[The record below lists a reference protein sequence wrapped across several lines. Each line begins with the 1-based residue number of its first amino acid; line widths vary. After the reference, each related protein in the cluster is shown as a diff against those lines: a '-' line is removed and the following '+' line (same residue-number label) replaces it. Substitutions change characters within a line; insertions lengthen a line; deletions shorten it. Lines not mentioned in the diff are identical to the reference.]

1 MKAPAIRIM
10 TTADCR
16 IDSAKTANRPSQ
28 PNDVTT
34 RQKCKVRM
42 GWCVPPWCALD
53 GQGHEEGQA
62 LKMFAASIG
71 TETNTF
77 APIPTALESFHESFY
92 AAPGQH
98 PDDAKLCTAPLW
110 VARRRARAEGWT
122 LVEGS
127 CSFAE
132 PAGLVSREAYET
144 LRDEVLEQLRA
155 AMPVDGVLL
164 GLHGAMVA
172 DGYDDCEGDLLERV
186 RAIVGPQLPIG
197 VETDPHCHMTRKR
210 VANATLIICY
220 KEFPHT
226 DFVARGEEVV
236 ELTLRAARGEIRP
249 VMSLVDCRMIGSF
262 PTTIEPMRSFVDKV
276 SALEGRDGV
285 LSISLAHGFPY
296 ADVPE
301 LGSRVLVITDDR
313 RESGDALARA
323 LADEFFG
330 MRGKTQPPYHTPDG
344 AIDIA
349 LQHSG
354 TVVVADPSDNP
365 GGGAPGDSTVILRR
379 LIERKVTNVAL
390 APIWD
395 PVAVRLCFMA
405 GVGGRLRLRFGGK
418 TAPTSGQ
425 PIDALVTVTRL
436 VREAAQ
442 TFVGAEV
449 PLGDS
454 AAIEFDGIAVVL
466 ITKRTQALGSDL
478 LTGMGVEI
486 VGRKIVVVKS
496 TNHFHA
502 AFAPFAS
509 RVLYCD
515 SGGPIPRDYR
525 QVPYTRVQR
534 PIWPLDE
541 NVEPVL
547 LS

>member
-1 MKAPAIRIM
+1 MR
-10 TTADCR
+10 
-16 IDSAKTANRPSQ
+16 
-28 PNDVTT
+28 
-34 RQKCKVRM
+34 
-42 GWCVPPWCALD
+42 
-53 GQGHEEGQA
+53 
-62 LKMFAASIG
+62 MFAASIG

-92 AAPGQH
+92 APPGEH
-98 PDDAKLCTAPLW
+98 PDDPKLCTAPLW
-110 VARRRARAEGWT
+110 VARRRAKAEGWT

-144 LRDEVLEQLRA
+144 LRDEVLAQLRA
-155 AMPVDGVLL
+155 AMPLDAVVL

-172 DGYDDCEGDLLERV
+172 DGYDDCEGDLIEQV
-186 RAIVGPQLPIG
+186 RGIVGPAVPIG
-197 VETDPHCHMTRKR
+197 VELDPHCHMTRKR
-210 VANATLIICY
+210 VANATLIICF

-236 ELTLRAARGEIRP
+236 DLTLRAARGEIKP

-262 PTTIEPMRSFVDKV
+262 PTTMEPMRGFVDKI
-276 SALEGRDGV
+276 SALEGKDGV

-301 LGSRVLVITDDR
+301 MGARVLVVSDDR
-313 RESGDALARA
+313 RADGDTLARA

-330 MRGKTQPPYHTPDG
+330 MRGRTQPDYQTPDG

-349 LQHSG
+349 LQESG

-365 GGGAPGDSTVILRR
+365 GGGAPGDSTMILRR
-379 LIERKVTNVAL
+379 LIERKVTNVAV

-395 PVAVRLCFMA
+395 PIAVHMCFMA
-405 GVGGRLRLRFGGK
+405 GVGGNLRLRFGGK

-425 PIDALVTVTRL
+425 PIDALVKVTRL
-436 VREAAQ
+436 QRDATQ
-442 TFVGAEV
+442 TFVDATV
-449 PLGDS
+449 PLGDC
-454 AAIEFDGIAVVL
+454 AAIEFDGISVVL

-486 VGRKIVVVKS
+486 KGRKMVVVKS

-515 SGGPIPRDYR
+515 AGGPIPRDHR

-541 NVEPVL
+541 DVQPVL
-547 LS
+547 LT

>member
-1 MKAPAIRIM
+1 MR
-10 TTADCR
+10 
-16 IDSAKTANRPSQ
+16 
-28 PNDVTT
+28 
-34 RQKCKVRM
+34 
-42 GWCVPPWCALD
+42 
-53 GQGHEEGQA
+53 
-62 LKMFAASIG
+62 MFAASIG

-92 AAPGQH
+92 APPGEH
-98 PDDAKLCTAPLW
+98 PDDPKLCTAPLW
-110 VARRRARAEGWT
+110 VARRRAKAKGWT

-144 LRDEVLEQLRA
+144 LRDEVLAQLRA
-155 AMPVDGVLL
+155 AMPLDAVVL

-172 DGYDDCEGDLLERV
+172 DGYDDCEGDLIEQV
-186 RAIVGPQLPIG
+186 RGIVGPAVPIG
-197 VETDPHCHMTRKR
+197 VELDPHCHMTRKR
-210 VANATLIICY
+210 VANATLIICF

-236 ELTLRAARGEIRP
+236 DLTLRAARGEIKP

-262 PTTIEPMRSFVDKV
+262 PTTMEPMRGFVDKI
-276 SALEGRDGV
+276 SALEGKDGV

-301 LGSRVLVITDDR
+301 MGARVLVVSDDR
-313 RESGDALARA
+313 RADGDTLARA

-330 MRGKTQPPYHTPDG
+330 MRGRTQPDYQTPDG

-349 LQHSG
+349 LQESG

-365 GGGAPGDSTVILRR
+365 GGGAPGDSTMILRR
-379 LIERKVTNVAL
+379 LIERKVTNVAV

-395 PVAVRLCFMA
+395 PIAVHMCFMA
-405 GVGGRLRLRFGGK
+405 GVGGNLRLRFGGK

-425 PIDALVTVTRL
+425 PIDALVKVTRL
-436 VREAAQ
+436 QRDATQ
-442 TFVGAEV
+442 TFVDATV
-449 PLGDS
+449 PLGDC
-454 AAIEFDGIAVVL
+454 AAIEFDGISVVL

-486 VGRKIVVVKS
+486 KGRKMVVVKS

-515 SGGPIPRDYR
+515 AGGPIPRDHR

-541 NVEPVL
+541 DVQPVL
-547 LS
+547 LT

>member
-1 MKAPAIRIM
+1 MK
-10 TTADCR
+10 
-16 IDSAKTANRPSQ
+16 
-28 PNDVTT
+28 
-34 RQKCKVRM
+34 
-42 GWCVPPWCALD
+42 L
-53 GQGHEEGQA
+53 
-62 LKMFAASIG
+62 FAASIG

-92 AAPGQH
+92 APPGQH
-98 PDDAKLCTAPLW
+98 PDDAKLCTAPFW

-122 LVEGS
+122 LVEGT
-127 CSFAE
+127 CTFAE
-132 PAGLVSREAYET
+132 PAGLVSRAAYET
-144 LRDEVLEQLRA
+144 LRDEVLSQLRA

-172 DGYDDCEGDLLERV
+172 DGYDDCEGDLIENV
-186 RAIVGPQLPIG
+186 RTIVGPDTPIG
-197 VETDPHCHMTRKR
+197 VELDPHCHMTQKR
-210 VANATLIICY
+210 VKNATLIICF

-236 ELTLRAARGEIRP
+236 ELTLQAIRGTIKP

-262 PTTIEPMRSFVDKV
+262 PTTIEPMRGFVDKI
-276 SALEGRDGV
+276 SALEGKDGV
-285 LSISLAHGFPY
+285 LSISLAHCFPY

-301 LGSRVLVITDDR
+301 MGARVLVITDNQR
-313 RESGDALARA
+313 AAGDTLART

-330 MRGKTQPPYHTPDG
+330 MRGKTQPDFQTPDG

-349 LQHSG
+349 LKESG

-379 LIERKVTNVAL
+379 LIERGITNVAL

-395 PVAVRLCFMA
+395 PVAVHMCFMA
-405 GVGGRLRLRFGGK
+405 GVGGQLRLRFGGK

-425 PIDALVTVTRL
+425 PIDALITVTHLQRD
-436 VREAAQ
+436 ATQ
-442 TFVGAEV
+442 TFVGATV

-454 AAIEFDGIAVVL
+454 AAITFDGISVVL
-466 ITKRTQALGSDL
+466 ITKRNQALGSDM

-486 VGRKIVVVKS
+486 KGKKMVVVKS

-515 SGGPIPRDYR
+515 SGGPIPRDHR

-547 LS
+547 VT

>member
-1 MKAPAIRIM
+1 MR
-10 TTADCR
+10 
-16 IDSAKTANRPSQ
+16 
-28 PNDVTT
+28 
-34 RQKCKVRM
+34 
-42 GWCVPPWCALD
+42 
-53 GQGHEEGQA
+53 
-62 LKMFAASIG
+62 MFAASIG

-92 AAPGQH
+92 APPGEH
-98 PDDAKLCTAPLW
+98 PDDPKLCTAPLW
-110 VARRRARAEGWT
+110 VARRRAKAEGWT

-144 LRDEVLEQLRA
+144 LRDEVLAQLRA
-155 AMPVDGVLL
+155 AMPLDAVVL

-172 DGYDDCEGDLLERV
+172 DGYDDCEGDLIEQV
-186 RAIVGPQLPIG
+186 RGIVGPAVPIG
-197 VETDPHCHMTRKR
+197 VELDPHCHMTRKR
-210 VANATLIICY
+210 VANATLIICF

-236 ELTLRAARGEIRP
+236 DLTLRAARGEIKP

-262 PTTIEPMRSFVDKV
+262 PTTMEPMRGFVDKI
-276 SALEGRDGV
+276 SALEGKDGV
-285 LSISLAHGFPY
+285 LSISLAHCFPY

-301 LGSRVLVITDDR
+301 MGARVLVVTDDR
-313 RESGDALARA
+313 RAAGDTLARA

-330 MRGKTQPPYHTPDG
+330 MRGRTQPDYQTPDG

-349 LQHSG
+349 LQESG

-365 GGGAPGDSTVILRR
+365 GGGAPGDSTMILRR
-379 LIERKVTNVAL
+379 LIERKVTNVAV

-395 PVAVRLCFMA
+395 PIAVHMCFMA
-405 GVGGRLRLRFGGK
+405 GVGGNLRLRFGGK

-425 PIDALVTVTRL
+425 PIDALVKVTRL
-436 VREAAQ
+436 QRDATQ
-442 TFVGAEV
+442 TFVDATV
-449 PLGDS
+449 PLGDC
-454 AAIEFDGIAVVL
+454 AAIEFDGISVVL

-486 VGRKIVVVKS
+486 KGRKMVVVKS

-515 SGGPIPRDYR
+515 AGGPIPRDHR

-541 NVEPVL
+541 DVQPVL
-547 LS
+547 LT

>member
-1 MKAPAIRIM
+1 MR
-10 TTADCR
+10 
-16 IDSAKTANRPSQ
+16 
-28 PNDVTT
+28 
-34 RQKCKVRM
+34 
-42 GWCVPPWCALD
+42 
-53 GQGHEEGQA
+53 
-62 LKMFAASIG
+62 MFAASIG

-92 AAPGQH
+92 APPGEH
-98 PDDAKLCTAPLW
+98 PDDPKLCTAPLW
-110 VARRRARAEGWT
+110 VARRRAKAKGWT

-144 LRDEVLEQLRA
+144 LRDEVLAQLRA
-155 AMPVDGVLL
+155 AMPLDAVVL

-172 DGYDDCEGDLLERV
+172 DGYDDCEGDLIEQV
-186 RAIVGPQLPIG
+186 RGIVGPAVPIG
-197 VETDPHCHMTRKR
+197 VELDPHCHMTRKR
-210 VANATLIICY
+210 VANATLIICF

-236 ELTLRAARGEIRP
+236 DLTLRAARGEIKP

-262 PTTIEPMRSFVDKV
+262 PTTMEPMRGFVDKI
-276 SALEGRDGV
+276 SALEGKDGV

-301 LGSRVLVITDDR
+301 MGARVLVVSDDR
-313 RESGDALARA
+313 RADGDTLARA

-330 MRGKTQPPYHTPDG
+330 MRGRTQPDYQTPDG

-349 LQHSG
+349 LQESG

-365 GGGAPGDSTVILRR
+365 GGGAPGDSTMILRR
-379 LIERKVTNVAL
+379 LIERKVTNVAV

-395 PVAVRLCFMA
+395 PIAVHMCFMA
-405 GVGGRLRLRFGGK
+405 GVGGNLRLRFGGK

-425 PIDALVTVTRL
+425 PIDALVKVTRL
-436 VREAAQ
+436 QRDATQ
-442 TFVGAEV
+442 TFVDATV
-449 PLGDS
+449 PLGDC
-454 AAIEFDGIAVVL
+454 AAIEFDGISVVL

-486 VGRKIVVVKS
+486 KGRKMVVVKS

-515 SGGPIPRDYR
+515 AGGPIPRDHR

-534 PIWPLDE
+534 PIWPLEED
-541 NVEPVL
+541 VQPVL
-547 LS
+547 LT

>member
-1 MKAPAIRIM
+1 M
-10 TTADCR
+10 
-16 IDSAKTANRPSQ
+16 
-28 PNDVTT
+28 V
-34 RQKCKVRM
+34 
-42 GWCVPPWCALD
+42 
-53 GQGHEEGQA
+53 
-62 LKMFAASIG
+62 
-71 TETNTF
+71 
-77 APIPTALESFHESFY
+77 
-92 AAPGQH
+92 
-98 PDDAKLCTAPLW
+98 
-110 VARRRARAEGWT
+110 
-122 LVEGS
+122 
-127 CSFAE
+127 
-132 PAGLVSREAYET
+132 
-144 LRDEVLEQLRA
+144 
-155 AMPVDGVLL
+155 L

-172 DGYDDCEGDLLERV
+172 DGYDDCEGDLIEQV
-186 RAIVGPQLPIG
+186 RGIVGPAVPIG
-197 VETDPHCHMTRKR
+197 VELDPHCHMTRKR
-210 VANATLIICY
+210 VANATLIICF

-236 ELTLRAARGEIRP
+236 DLTLRAARGEIKP

-262 PTTIEPMRSFVDKV
+262 PTTMEPMRGFVDKI
-276 SALEGRDGV
+276 SALEGKDGV

-301 LGSRVLVITDDR
+301 MGARVLVVTDDR
-313 RESGDALARA
+313 RAAGDTLARA

-330 MRGKTQPPYHTPDG
+330 MRGRTQPDYQTPDG

-349 LQHSG
+349 LQESG

-365 GGGAPGDSTVILRR
+365 GGGAPGDSTMILRR
-379 LIERKVTNVAL
+379 LIERKVTNVAV

-395 PVAVRLCFMA
+395 PIAVHMCFMA
-405 GVGGRLRLRFGGK
+405 GVGGNLRLRFGGK

-425 PIDALVTVTRL
+425 PIDALVKVTRL
-436 VREAAQ
+436 QRDATQ
-442 TFVGAEV
+442 TFVDATV
-449 PLGDS
+449 PLGDC
-454 AAIEFDGIAVVL
+454 AAIEFDGISVVL

-486 VGRKIVVVKS
+486 KGRKMVVVKS

-515 SGGPIPRDYR
+515 AGGPIPRDHR

-541 NVEPVL
+541 DVQPVL
-547 LS
+547 LT

>member
-1 MKAPAIRIM
+1 M
-10 TTADCR
+10 
-16 IDSAKTANRPSQ
+16 
-28 PNDVTT
+28 
-34 RQKCKVRM
+34 
-42 GWCVPPWCALD
+42 
-53 GQGHEEGQA
+53 
-62 LKMFAASIG
+62 KMFAASIG

-77 APIPTALESFHESFY
+77 APIPTALASFHESFY
-92 AAPGQH
+92 APPGQH
-98 PDDAKLCTAPLW
+98 PDDPKLCTAPLW
-110 VARRRARAEGWT
+110 VARRRAKAEGWT

-144 LRDEVLEQLRA
+144 LRDEVLAQLRA
-155 AMPVDGVLL
+155 AMPVDAVVL

-172 DGYDDCEGDLLERV
+172 DGYDDCEGDLIAQV
-186 RAIVGPQLPIG
+186 RAIVGAAVPIG
-197 VETDPHCHMTRKR
+197 VELDPHCHMTRKR
-210 VANATLIICY
+210 VANATLIICF

-236 ELTLRAARGEIRP
+236 ELTLRAARGEIQP

-262 PTTIEPMRSFVDKV
+262 PTTIQPMRGFVDKV
-276 SALEGRDGV
+276 KALEGKDGV
-285 LSISLAHGFPY
+285 LSISLAHCFPY

-301 LGSRVLVITDDR
+301 MGARVLVVTDNR
-313 RESGDALARA
+313 RAAGDALARS

-330 MRGKTQPPYHTPDG
+330 MRGKTQPDYHTPDG
-344 AIDIA
+344 AIDLA
-349 LQHSG
+349 QQTEG

-395 PVAVRLCFMA
+395 PVAVHMCFMA
-405 GVGGRLRLRFGGK
+405 GVGGKLRLRFGGK

-436 VREAAQ
+436 ERDATQ
-442 TFVGAEV
+442 TFVDAKV

-454 AAIEFDGIAVVL
+454 AAIEFDGISVVL

-478 LTGMGVEI
+478 LTGMGVAIE
-486 VGRKIVVVKS
+486 GKKMVVVKS

-515 SGGPIPRDYR
+515 SGGPIPRDHR

-541 NVEPVL
+541 DVAPVL

>member
-1 MKAPAIRIM
+1 MR
-10 TTADCR
+10 
-16 IDSAKTANRPSQ
+16 
-28 PNDVTT
+28 
-34 RQKCKVRM
+34 
-42 GWCVPPWCALD
+42 
-53 GQGHEEGQA
+53 
-62 LKMFAASIG
+62 MFAASIG

-92 AAPGQH
+92 APPGEH
-98 PDDAKLCTAPLW
+98 PDDPKLCTAPLW
-110 VARRRARAEGWT
+110 VARRRAKAEGWT

-144 LRDEVLEQLRA
+144 LRDEVLAQLRA
-155 AMPVDGVLL
+155 AMPLDAVVL

-172 DGYDDCEGDLLERV
+172 DGYDDCEGDLIEQV
-186 RAIVGPQLPIG
+186 RGIVGPAVPIG
-197 VETDPHCHMTRKR
+197 VELDPHCHMTRKR
-210 VANATLIICY
+210 VANATLIICF

-236 ELTLRAARGEIRP
+236 DLTLRAARGEIKP

-262 PTTIEPMRSFVDKV
+262 PTTMEPMRGFVDKI
-276 SALEGRDGV
+276 SALEGKDGV

-301 LGSRVLVITDDR
+301 MGARVLVVSDDR
-313 RESGDALARA
+313 RADGDTLARA

-330 MRGKTQPPYHTPDG
+330 MRGRTQPDYQTPDG

-349 LQHSG
+349 LQESG

-365 GGGAPGDSTVILRR
+365 GGGAPGDSTMILRR
-379 LIERKVTNVAL
+379 LIERKVTNVAV

-395 PVAVRLCFMA
+395 PIAVHMCFMA
-405 GVGGRLRLRFGGK
+405 GVGGNLRLRFGGK

-425 PIDALVTVTRL
+425 PIDALVKVTRL
-436 VREAAQ
+436 QRDATQ
-442 TFVGAEV
+442 TFVDATV
-449 PLGDS
+449 PLGDC
-454 AAIEFDGIAVVL
+454 AAIEFDGISVVL

-486 VGRKIVVVKS
+486 KGRKMVVVKS

-515 SGGPIPRDYR
+515 AGGPIPRDHR

-534 PIWPLDE
+534 PIWPLEED
-541 NVEPVL
+541 VQPVL
-547 LS
+547 LT

>member
-1 MKAPAIRIM
+1 MR
-10 TTADCR
+10 
-16 IDSAKTANRPSQ
+16 
-28 PNDVTT
+28 
-34 RQKCKVRM
+34 
-42 GWCVPPWCALD
+42 L
-53 GQGHEEGQA
+53 
-62 LKMFAASIG
+62 FAASIG

-122 LVEGS
+122 LIEGS

-132 PAGLVSREAYET
+132 PAGLVSRGAYEE
-144 LRDEVLEQLRA
+144 LRDEVLGQLRA
-155 AMPVDGVLL
+155 AMPLDGVVL

-172 DGYDDCEGDLLERV
+172 DGYEDCEGDLIERV
-186 RAIVGPQLPIG
+186 RQIVGPEVPIG
-197 VETDPHCHMTRKR
+197 VELDPHCHMTQKR
-210 VANATLIICY
+210 VRNATLIICF

-236 ELTLRAARGEIRP
+236 ELTLRTARGEIKP

-262 PTTIEPMRSFVDKV
+262 PTTLQPMRGFVDKI
-276 SALEGRDGV
+276 SALEGKDGV
-285 LSISLAHGFPY
+285 LSISLAHCFPY

-301 LGSRVLVITDDR
+301 MGARVLVITDNQREAGDR
-313 RESGDALARA
+313 LARS
-323 LADEFFG
+323 LADEFFA
-330 MRGKTQPPYHTPDG
+330 MRGKTQPDYHAPDE

-349 LQHSG
+349 LKDRG
-354 TVVVADPSDNP
+354 PVVVADPSDNP

-379 LIERKVTNVAL
+379 LIERNVQGAAL

-395 PVAVRLCFMA
+395 PMAVRLCFMA
-405 GVGGRLRLRFGGK
+405 GEGGQINLRFGGK

-425 PIDALVTVTRL
+425 PIDARVTVTRL
-436 VREAAQ
+436 VREATQ
-442 TFVGAEV
+442 TFVGAGV

-454 AAIEFDGIAVVL
+454 AAIRIGGVDVVL
-466 ITKRTQALGSDL
+466 ITKRTQALGTDL
-478 LTGMGVEI
+478 FTGMGVSI
-486 VGRKIVVVKS
+486 DDKKIVVVKS

-502 AFAPFAS
+502 AFAPHAS

-515 SGGPIPRDYR
+515 SGGPIPRDHR
-525 QVPYTRVQR
+525 KVPYSRVQR

-541 NVEPVL
+541 DVQPVL
-547 LS
+547 LA